1 MFFSNVHIEIP
12 MLCCCFCSSWACVK
26 NLPKPGRKKMAPRLA
41 PKLGLSLAGDATS
54 QLFQQQN
61 LQQIHGINDMM

>member
-1 MFFSNVHIEIP
+1 
-12 MLCCCFCSSWACVK
+12 
-26 NLPKPGRKKMAPRLA
+26 MAPRLA